1 MRALNTA
8 IVVLAAGLCA
18 SAMWA
23 RPLHA
28 QQHSYTTQE
37 IDQGRALYDS
47 NCGRCHGDN
56 GAGVTGVELFKQI
69 RRATS
74 DEDIAKIIQN
84 GIPGTGMPPHQFSD
98 AQALSVVAFL
108 RTASGAAATPAA
120 TVAAGPVTSPLL
132 AGGDA
137 SRGKDLFEGRAE
149 CITCHAVNG
158 KGSRNGPD
166 LSAIGSPGRGR
177 RFGPAQPNIAQLQ
190 QSILDPNAEIAEPY
204 RLYQVVTRNGE
215 TVQGK
220 LMNQDTFS
228 VQLLDTMQRLRSF
241 SKADLRSFGF
251 LPSPMPSY
259 RGKLT
264 DQEVKDILTYL
275 VSLKG

>member
-1 MRALNTA
+1 MRSINTT
-8 IVVLAAGLCA
+8 ILVLAAGLLA
-18 SAMWA
+18 AAMWG

-37 IDQGRALYDS
+37 IDQGRMLYDS

-98 AQALSVVAFL
+98 VQALSVVAFL

-120 TVAAGPVTSPLL
+120 TVGGGTVTSPLL

-137 SRGKDLFEGRAE
+137 ERGKALFEGKGE
-149 CITCHAVNG
+149 CLTCHAVNG
-158 KGSRNGPD
+158 KGSRNGPE
-166 LSAIGSPGRGR
+166 LTAIGRPRGRG
-177 RFGPAQPNIAQLQ
+177 FGLPQPNIPQLQ
-190 QSILDPNAEIAEPY
+190 RAILDPNADIAEPY
-204 RLYQVVTRNGE
+204 RLYQVVLKNGE
-215 TVQGK
+215 IVQGK
-220 LMNQDTFS
+220 VMNQDTFS
-228 VQLLDTMQRLRSF
+228 VQLLDMTQHLRSF
-241 SKADLRSFGF
+241 AKADLRSFGF

-264 DQEVKDILTYL
+264 DQEVKDILSYL